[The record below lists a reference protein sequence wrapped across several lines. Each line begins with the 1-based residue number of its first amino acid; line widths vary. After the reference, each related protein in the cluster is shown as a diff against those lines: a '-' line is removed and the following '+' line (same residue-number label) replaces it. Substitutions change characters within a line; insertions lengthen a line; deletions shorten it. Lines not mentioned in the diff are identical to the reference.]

1 MEIKTIK
8 SFQRL
13 KDEME
18 QKGYSKE
25 QQLSILV
32 PLYEDILGSL
42 LDMLK
47 SEKDK
52 FDDFV
57 ATFQFLRAVDRVD
70 AKDKE
75 RYCEIERYMKNTLKF
90 LFNKSKETQNGLYE
104 IIQGCMNED

>member
-1 MEIKTIK
+1 MAKNIIDKFKGLQEDM
-8 SFQRL
+8 Q
-13 KDEME
+13 
-18 QKGYSKE
+18 QKGYTKE

-52 FDDFV
+52 YEDFV
-57 ATFQFLRAVDRVD
+57 ATFQFLRAADRVD